1 MRRFY
6 GFIIM
11 IVSMLAVVLFN
22 VQGQYYRFNTGLEY
36 SRGTQITYAITP
48 NTDDDDFDIQQVAD
62 LFIDRL
68 EDANAED
75 YYVDTLVDNVLD
87 SDTANNQYQIQVSLP
102 GVEDNQANILRS
114 LEAYGNIRITTTH
127 DEVVEG
133 DFEMIEKSARLDY
146 NGSSAYVDIDIT
158 DEFAD
163 LCEKLEASSSDGET
177 ANVGDLII
185 IWKDYDE
192 TVDSYEEACKS
203 ETLEQLDMRDR
214 ILAVLDSSAY
224 HKAEEGG
231 NAFLRITAIGFSNNS
246 VSTNN
251 LYADSAHSVV
261 RLLNSDP
268 LDYEITRLYTISLD
282 AQYGNN
288 ALLFSGIAILA
299 ILVAVAVILIIKYGI
314 NGLIG
319 ITTLLF
325 ALFISIVVYNFF
337 NITVSPVFLLAILVS
352 IGMGLTILVSYFER
366 FKNEIYKGRTLQKA
380 SKDAYRSTI
389 STAIDSTIFTLVTSA
404 VIAFIARNSMQSFF
418 IFLIISSVVNFLVCL
433 FLTRL
438 LMYWIV
444 NSKKGEDKKLYRIKE
459 DKIPNVNNEE
469 SQTYFGEHENFSTEK
484 HNKKAFIG
492 LLVGAIVSVGAL
504 TTFSLASS
512 TFNYTNEFN
521 SYTMIQIIDTNG
533 KDNFP
538 NKENVE
544 DFFDSVNLEAYEI
557 NIEVEDDPKD
567 EDGEKQIYYI
577 EAKFHQIIGDEDQVR
592 DDLIT
597 KLEDLGFSFITSEDE
612 SSDAIYFLH
621 VAPQVMT
628 PNFNNAIFLILL
640 TSLFAIAYSI
650 IRYRYTF
657 TLATITTVAADV
669 LLTTGVISLLRVPV
683 SSNMG
688 VALVA
693 SVFVVALFEFIILIK
708 YAQLVKEN
716 KTKVALYEERKE
728 IIETAL
734 RRSITPIMVIYVA
747 AIAALGLFAAITP
760 KELLTVYIVM
770 ALAISIGLLLLLFI
784 FVPVYLYAERHLRIK
799 RKVKAKKD
807 KKISKRRQEKIRQ
820 QNIRNKRLASEPEEV
835 IIPGIND

>member
-163 LCEKLEASSSDGET
+163 LCEKLEASSSDAET
-177 ANVGDLII
+177 TNVGDLII

-192 TVDSYEEACKS
+192 TVDSYEEACKG

-231 NAFLRITAIGFSNNS
+231 NAFLRITAIGFANNS

-352 IGMGLTILVSYFER
+352 IGMGLTI
-366 FKNEIYKGRTLQKA
+366 
-380 SKDAYRSTI
+380 
-389 STAIDSTIFTLVTSA
+389 
-404 VIAFIARNSMQSFF
+404 
-418 IFLIISSVVNFLVCL
+418 
-433 FLTRL
+433 
-438 LMYWIV
+438 
-444 NSKKGEDKKLYRIKE
+444 
-459 DKIPNVNNEE
+459 
-469 SQTYFGEHENFSTEK
+469 
-484 HNKKAFIG
+484 
-492 LLVGAIVSVGAL
+492 
-504 TTFSLASS
+504 
-512 TFNYTNEFN
+512 
-521 SYTMIQIIDTNG
+521 
-533 KDNFP
+533 
-538 NKENVE
+538 
-544 DFFDSVNLEAYEI
+544 
-557 NIEVEDDPKD
+557 
-567 EDGEKQIYYI
+567 
-577 EAKFHQIIGDEDQVR
+577 
-592 DDLIT
+592 
-597 KLEDLGFSFITSEDE
+597 
-612 SSDAIYFLH
+612 
-621 VAPQVMT
+621 
-628 PNFNNAIFLILL
+628 
-640 TSLFAIAYSI
+640 
-650 IRYRYTF
+650 
-657 TLATITTVAADV
+657 
-669 LLTTGVISLLRVPV
+669 
-683 SSNMG
+683 
-688 VALVA
+688 
-693 SVFVVALFEFIILIK
+693 
-708 YAQLVKEN
+708 
-716 KTKVALYEERKE
+716 
-728 IIETAL
+728 
-734 RRSITPIMVIYVA
+734 
-747 AIAALGLFAAITP
+747 
-760 KELLTVYIVM
+760 
-770 ALAISIGLLLLLFI
+770 
-784 FVPVYLYAERHLRIK
+784 
-799 RKVKAKKD
+799 
-807 KKISKRRQEKIRQ
+807 
-820 QNIRNKRLASEPEEV
+820 
-835 IIPGIND
+835 